1 MRSRSPPLV
10 SRRCG
15 RASPPP
21 NARWGRPRALERQGL
36 VSRADVL
43 QARVRESEIRAE
55 LAEAAADSAAAE
67 AALRRVLGVGDDE
80 AFTATDAIPAPSA
93 APPLEEALRAAAER
107 IDVRARSAGID
118 AAKAGVRREQAV
130 LLPRLNAFGT
140 YERNDDEP
148 FGGRGSDWTVGVAL
162 AWTPFDGMGQVGR
175 IRAAEA
181 TVEREAA
188 QLEALRQQVEF
199 EVRTAHARLVA
210 ARLRREEAEQA
221 LSHAR
226 EAHAIA
232 ATRYRNDLAP
242 ITELLAAQA
251 AEIAAATRLEAA
263 RYDIVVAE
271 GTYRLAAGLDL
282 REEL

>member
-1 MRSRSPPLV
+1 M
-10 SRRCG
+10 
-15 RASPPP
+15 
-21 NARWGRPRALERQGL
+21 
-36 VSRADVL
+36 
-43 QARVRESEIRAE
+43 
-55 LAEAAADSAAAE
+55 
-67 AALRRVLGVGDDE
+67 LGVGDDE